1 MITELVFAGFG
12 GQGVLTA
19 GLIFSE
25 MAVQSGME
33 VSWMPAYG
41 PTMRGGKAN
50 SVVKFGDE
58 PIGSP
63 NLEESDVLVAMN
75 QPSLD
80 YAEFVKQGGIV
91 FANTDMIA
99 KDTPIPGEVQ
109 VIWIPCTSLA
119 KDVKNLKGANLIMLG
134 ALIKKCKYFEKE
146 YALNTMKEYFEDKGK
161 EKFNE
166 GNERAFLAGF
176 DFLKRS

>member
-25 MAVQSGME
+25 MAVRSGMD

-50 SVVKFGDE
+50 SVVKFGNE

-63 NLEESDVLVAMN
+63 NLEETDVLVVMN
-75 QPSLD
+75 QPSMD
-80 YAEFVKQGGIV
+80 YAEFVKPGGII
-91 FANTDMIA
+91 FASIEMIA
-99 KDTPIPGEVQ
+99 KDSPIPEGVQ

-119 KDVKNLKGANLIMLG
+119 KEAKNLKGANLVMLG
-134 ALIKKCKYFEKE
+134 AMIKKCGFFEKE
-146 YALNTMKEYFEDKGK
+146 YALTTLKTFFEDKGK
-161 EKFNE
+161 GKFNAA
-166 GNERAFLAGF
+166 NEKAFLAGYNF
-176 DFLKRS
+176 

>member
-1 MITELVFAGFG
+1 MITEVVFAGFG

-19 GLIFSE
+19 GLILSE
-25 MAVQSGME
+25 MAIRSDLE
-33 VSWMPAYG
+33 VCWMPAYG

-80 YAEFVKQGGIV
+80 YGEFLKPGGMI
-91 FANTDMIA
+91 FANSDMISQDAPLPDNA
-99 KDTPIPGEVQ
+99 KAF
-109 VIWIPCTSLA
+109 WIPCTTLA
-119 KDVKNLKGANLIMLG
+119 REAKNLKGANLVMLG
-134 ALIKKCKYFEKE
+134 AVVKKCAFFEKD
-146 YALNTMKEYFEDKGK
+146 YAIDIMKGFFEEKGK
-161 EKFNE
+161 GKFNAA
-166 GNERAFLAGF
+166 NEEAFLAGYNK
-176 DFLKRS
+176 DL

>member
-25 MAVQSGME
+25 MAIRSDME

-63 NLEESDVLVAMN
+63 NLEETDVLVAMN

-80 YAEFVKQGGIV
+80 YAEFMKPGGII

-99 KDTPIPGEVQ
+99 KDAPFPENAQI
-109 VIWIPCTSLA
+109 IWIPCTTLA
-119 KDVKNLKGANLIMLG
+119 KEAKNLKGANLVMLG
-134 ALIKKCKYFEKE
+134 ALMKKCAFFDKA
-146 YALNTMKEYFEDKGK
+146 YALSAMKGFFEGKGK
-161 EKFNE
+161 GKFNA
-166 GNERAFLAGF
+166 GNEKAFLAGY
-176 DFLKRS
+176 DFN

>member
-25 MAVQSGME
+25 MAVRSGME

-63 NLEESDVLVAMN
+63 NLEETDVLVSMN

-80 YAEFVKQGGIV
+80 YAEFVKPGGIV
-91 FANTDMIA
+91 FTNTDMIA
-99 KDTPIPGEVQ
+99 KDTPIPGGVQ

-119 KDVKNLKGANLIMLG
+119 KEAKHLKGANLVMLG
-134 ALIKKCKYFEKE
+134 ALIKKCEYFEKE

-161 EKFNE
+161 GKFNAA
-166 GNERAFLAGF
+166 NEKAFLAGY
-176 DFLKRS
+176 DF

>member
-25 MAVQSGME
+25 MAVRSGMD

-63 NLEESDVLVAMN
+63 NLEETDVLVTMN
-75 QPSLD
+75 QPSMD
-80 YAEFVKQGGIV
+80 YAEFVKPGGII
-91 FANTDMIA
+91 FANMEMIA
-99 KDTPIPGEVQ
+99 KDSPIPEGVQ

-119 KDVKNLKGANLIMLG
+119 KEAKNLKGANLVMLG
-134 ALIKKCKYFEKE
+134 AMIKKCGIF
-146 YALNTMKEYFEDKGK
+146 
-161 EKFNE
+161 
-166 GNERAFLAGF
+166 R
-176 DFLKRS
+176 KRVCSYGHESVFRGQG